1 MYFENRLE
9 AGERLGDLL
18 VGDYRYE
25 NCAVMALS
33 EGGVLVA
40 EPVAAKLHCIMT
52 MIVTEDIDIPGEGL
66 SFGGV
71 SSNGNFTYNS
81 DFSTGEAQ
89 EYTNEFHGYLEEQK
103 REAYQRINRQLDKD
117 SLIDVRTL
125 HGRTIILV
133 TDGMYNAGVLDVV
146 LDFLKPVK
154 YEKLVLAAPVA
165 SIPAIDKARSVV
177 DDVQVLDMKENF
189 MDTNHYYNDNT
200 VPSRAEAIARIDQI
214 IAKWR

>member
-1 MYFENRLE
+1 
-9 AGERLGDLL
+9 
-18 VGDYRYE
+18 
-25 NCAVMALS
+25 
-33 EGGVLVA
+33 
-40 EPVAAKLHCIMT
+40 
-52 MIVTEDIDIPGEGL
+52 
-66 SFGGV
+66 
-71 SSNGNFTYNS
+71 
-81 DFSTGEAQ
+81 
-89 EYTNEFHGYLEEQK
+89 
-103 REAYQRINRQLDKD
+103 
-117 SLIDVRTL
+117 
-125 HGRTIILV
+125 
-133 TDGMYNAGVLDVV
+133 V